1 MKPNPTSQ
9 PVKLRKLLQFMFE
22 LIEREIIKSG
32 PVILFGSGGG
42 GIRYSKHTFII
53 IIIIW
58 NAELKRDGK

>member
-42 GIRYSKHTFII
+42 GDTVFQTYFII